1 MTLYL
6 DGKLHDTT
14 PGIPF
19 SRVPCRLESN
29 LTPSTS
35 AQEGRRCIW
44 RDVTPAPCCDGRPHF
59 IDRG

>member
-35 AQEGRRCIW
+35 AQEGPPE
-44 RDVTPAPCCDGRPHF
+44 VYLEGRNSGPML
-59 IDRG
+59 